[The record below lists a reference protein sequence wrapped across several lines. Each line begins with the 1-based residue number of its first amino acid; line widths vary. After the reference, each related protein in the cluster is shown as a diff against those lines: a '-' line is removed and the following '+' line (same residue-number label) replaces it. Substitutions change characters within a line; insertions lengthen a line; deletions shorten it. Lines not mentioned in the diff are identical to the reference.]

1 MGDGPVVA
9 LRFAVA
15 LCLALAFGLPLLGV
29 GRTAALRWS
38 MIWLVALAAALSALS
53 LLALVAAMAGT
64 DVFPVDR
71 TTLAMVV
78 GETSIGTAFV
88 VRFVALAVAFV
99 SLLWPRPGPGLL
111 RAATG
116 IALAT
121 LAWTGHG
128 AMDEGM
134 RGRVHLIAD
143 IIHLLAAGAWIG
155 AIAALLVAVM
165 VTRRT
170 GSDVTAVR
178 TALGAFAATGTA
190 LVGSIVVSGAING
203 WLILGPDGFARV
215 LTTDYGVLLMV
226 KVAAFGAMV
235 LLAAANRWLLTPM
248 LRDRPSRTLPWV
260 RASLTLE
267 LGCAV
272 AILALVARLGM
283 LSPQG

>member
-1 MGDGPVVA
+1 MADWPVVA

-15 LCLALAFGLPLLGV
+15 LCLALAFGVPLIGV
-29 GRTAALRWS
+29 GRSAGQRWP
-38 MIWLVALAAALSALS
+38 LVGLVVLAAALSALS

-71 TTLAMVV
+71 ATLAMVV
-78 GETSIGTAFV
+78 GETSLGTAFV
-88 VRFVALAVAFV
+88 VRFVALAVALAA
-99 SLLWPRPGPGLL
+99 LLWPRTGRWPVV
-111 RAATG
+111 AATG

-128 AMDEGM
+128 AMDEGA
-134 RGRVHLIAD
+134 RGWVHLVAD
-143 IIHLLAAGAWIG
+143 IVHLLAAGAWTG
-155 AIAALLVAVM
+155 AIAALLVAV
-165 VTRRT
+165 VRT
-170 GSDVTAVR
+170 ERDVAAVR
-178 TALGAFAATGTA
+178 TALSAFAATGTL

-203 WLILGPDGFARV
+203 WLILGPDGITHLFS
-215 LTTDYGVLLMV
+215 TDYGVLLV
-226 KVAAFGAMV
+226 AKVAAFGAM
-235 LLAAANRWLLTPM
+235 LLIAAANRWMLTPM
-248 LRDRPSRTLPWV
+248 LRDRPDRALPWL